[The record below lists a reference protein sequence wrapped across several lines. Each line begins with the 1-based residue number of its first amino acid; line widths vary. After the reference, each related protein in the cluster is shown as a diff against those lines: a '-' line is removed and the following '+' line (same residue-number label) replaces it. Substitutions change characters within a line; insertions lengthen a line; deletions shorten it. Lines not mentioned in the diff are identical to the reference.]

1 MPDDLVDRLW
11 SQALREG
18 EGVTG
23 VGRRM
28 AQLVAEEC
36 AKVAET
42 PRIMVAGTD
51 RVVDRHM
58 TNALMGRSYDIA
70 ETIRDKFCQ
79 PPV

>member
-1 MPDDLVDRLW
+1 MPDDLIDRLW

-18 EGVTG
+18 VGVTG

-36 AKVAET
+36 AKEVTA
-42 PRIMVAGTD
+42 R
-51 RVVDRHM
+51 
-58 TNALMGRSYDIA
+58 YDEHPDCISA
-70 ETIRDKFCQ
+70 AIRDKFCQ